1 MLVKETDIL
10 KQQHFD
16 SYKRSVTDIIE
27 NNTRLLVNEDINS
40 LIKKPPLDSM
50 DKIKNKFL
58 TIAKKNN
65 LVVDSNKLEKILE
78 QYRKEVTNEFDTII
92 KSRID
97 CYIKVINTFKRDD
110 LIKILKK
117 DINTYNKKL
126 RSNINKI
133 ISDSINNNIY
143 NSIDTIINGL
153 DEKDIKEIRK
163 YLNKT
168 YIKELLEN
176 IDIKILVKDATMIN
190 SIKEATDTYLFT
202 LSNSRLFND
211 LD

>member
-1 MLVKETDIL
+1 MKETDQL

-65 LVVDSNKLEKILE
+65 LVVDSDKLEKMLE
-78 QYRKEVTNEFDTII
+78 KYRKDVVKDYDIII

-97 CYIKVINTFKRDD
+97 FYIKIINKFKKDD
-110 LIKILKK
+110 LIKVLKK

-126 RSNINKI
+126 KAMINQT
-133 ISDSINNNIY
+133 ISDSINRNISNNIE
-143 NSIDTIINGL
+143 NVIKNL
-153 DEKDIKEIRK
+153 NEKDIKDINK
-163 YLNKT
+163 YLNST

-176 IDIKILVKDATMIN
+176 VDIKILVKDATMIN